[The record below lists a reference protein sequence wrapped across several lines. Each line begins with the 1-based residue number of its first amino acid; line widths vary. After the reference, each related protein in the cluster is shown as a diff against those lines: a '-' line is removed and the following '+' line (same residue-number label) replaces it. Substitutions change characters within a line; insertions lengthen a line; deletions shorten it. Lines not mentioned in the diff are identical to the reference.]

1 MRPPARR
8 GLKGLRPGGILDLK
22 TLNSELLTFR
32 KILCNTNVWGHAKN
46 TRFRSNRSE
55 FNILFF
61 TVRKAMSTGDD
72 ISFLQILLHLE
83 FTLNFSTIFVR
94 SFNIR
99 ASQEGYPTEVRSPE
113 IGMKIDD

>member
-1 MRPPARR
+1 MSVVAPT
-8 GLKGLRPGGILDLK
+8 ILDFGRIV
-22 TLNSELLTFR
+22 LNL
-32 KILCNTNVWGHAKN
+32 ICY
-46 TRFRSNRSE
+46 
-55 FNILFF
+55 FF
-61 TVRKAMSTGDD
+61 TVRKAKSTGDD